1 MLTVNGW
8 TPTGKGGGR
17 RVLVLPMGRIDP
29 ALLWFVAQ
37 GLRRYL
43 PLAQVL
49 LETGEG
55 LEPSFAVDPRRK
67 QARAE
72 MLLDRL
78 IWHKPAESD
87 ILGICDVDLYAPGM
101 AFVFGQAAPAEGAA
115 VVSLARLS
123 GSRGAAREDL
133 RRIRALKEAIHE
145 IGHLLG
151 LTHCRNASCIMH
163 FSETIADSDRKGPD
177 FCPRCRKRLPHGT

>member
-1 MLTVNGW
+1 M
-8 TPTGKGGGR
+8 GG
-17 RVLVLPMGRIDP
+17 IDP

-43 PLAQVL
+43 PLSQVL
-49 LETGEG
+49 LEAGEG
-55 LEPSFAVDPRRK
+55 LDPSFALDPRRG

-72 MLLDRL
+72 MVLDRL
-78 IWHKPAESD
+78 VWHKPEQANL
-87 ILGICDVDLYAPGM
+87 LGICDVNLFAPGF
-101 AFVFGQAAPAEGAA
+101 AFVFGLSAPRQGAA
-115 VVSLARLS
+115 VISLARLS
-123 GSRGAAREDL
+123 GSRGPMREDL

-145 IGHLLG
+145 VGHLLG

-177 FCPRCRKRLPHGT
+177 FCPRCRRRLRPEG